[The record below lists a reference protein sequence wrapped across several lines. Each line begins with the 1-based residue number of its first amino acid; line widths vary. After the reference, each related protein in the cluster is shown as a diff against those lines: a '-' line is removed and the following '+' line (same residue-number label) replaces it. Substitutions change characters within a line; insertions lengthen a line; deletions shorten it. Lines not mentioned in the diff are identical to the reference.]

1 MTKATPIHQGRKL
14 KDAVDRSKLRIQD
27 ISKLSEI
34 PVSSLYDI
42 FKKEDVPRK
51 KLYRLCEI
59 LELDSDEFYFAPQN
73 AEDGHLP
80 IITPEAH
87 EKIISEN
94 DHLKGRIVE
103 LERIIASLTA
113 SVENL
118 TAKS

>member
-14 KDAVDRSKLRIQD
+14 KEAVDRSKLRIQD

-34 PVSSLYDI
+34 PISSLYDI

-51 KLYRLCEI
+51 KLYKLCEI
-59 LELDSDEFYFAPQN
+59 LELDSDDFYFPTQTM
-73 AEDGHLP
+73 EDGQP
-80 IITPEAH
+80 PYVTPEAH
-87 EKIISEN
+87 DKVIAEN

-103 LERIIASLTA
+103 LEKIIASLTA

-118 TAKS
+118 TAKG

>member
-1 MTKATPIHQGRKL
+1 MPIHQGRML

-27 ISKLSEI
+27 ISKLSGI

-51 KLYRLCEI
+51 KLYKLCEI
-59 LELDSDEFYFAPQN
+59 LELDSDDFYFAPNN
-73 AEDGHLP
+73 ADEGKMP

-87 EKIISEN
+87 EKIIGEN
-94 DHLKGRIVE
+94 EQLKGRIVE

>member
-14 KDAVDRSKLRIQD
+14 KEAVDRSKLRIQD

-59 LELDSDEFYFAPQN
+59 LELDSDEFYFPAQSM
-73 AEDGHLP
+73 EDGSVSY
-80 IITPEAH
+80 ITPDAH
-87 EKIISEN
+87 DKVLSEN
-94 DHLKGRIVE
+94 EHLKGRIIE